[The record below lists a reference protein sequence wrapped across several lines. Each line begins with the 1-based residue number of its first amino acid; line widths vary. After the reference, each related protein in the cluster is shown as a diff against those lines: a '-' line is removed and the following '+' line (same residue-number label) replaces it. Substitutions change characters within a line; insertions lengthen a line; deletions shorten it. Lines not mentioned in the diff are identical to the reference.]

1 MVNQEGSLSLECNA
15 FKFNF
20 PPLSRPVRW
29 SAADLLNFN
38 ERQHW
43 IPWAKETPE
52 TRRLIWMET
61 RRLVWMETK
70 RLAGMETR
78 RLVWMEM
85 SLSADCPIL
94 KHNLSQDF
102 WMRKRNSLVLLK
114 KNGGQRTTCSHSVW
128 NIWGGKPKEERD
140 KEEKKLNREKRDK
153 CKKNG

>member
-20 PPLSRPVRW
+20 PPLRRPVRW

-102 WMRKRNSLVLLK
+102 WIRIISLSK
-114 KNGGQRTTCSHSVW
+114 KNEILSSYWRKWRSKDNVFTFCVKHLRWKTQRRK
-128 NIWGGKPKEERD
+128 G
-140 KEEKKLNREKRDK
+140 
-153 CKKNG
+153 